1 MGTVRRGVPVPLA
14 SRALLPPR
22 ILLPPLQSAL
32 RAALLVVTA
41 LLVVLIPATS
51 QTAWADPAPSPSPSA
66 TPALTLTAAPA
77 GVVAGSPTVLSAAL
91 GIAGATLELSSEAA
105 GESAFTPLA
114 GATTGADGSAT
125 FSQAPVATTVYRVD
139 FAGDS
144 DWAPVFATVAVA
156 VSPRVTLTGPAA
168 VFGWREIGFT
178 VTVSPQHPGATVVLQ
193 RRQNHRWKAWRRL
206 TLGDDSRAVCRFR
219 ATRVGR
225 FAYRMTIAA
234 DAGHVAGASARA
246 VLQVKWP
253 SAYHVPLA
261 PAHYILVDKSQYKLY
276 YLEHGWVVRVFDC
289 VLGRPALPT
298 PLGHFHIYAKDP
310 RMGGPYGP
318 RRMRYHGL
326 YAIHGTDEPWLL
338 KRFPRNYSHGC
349 TRLSDAH
356 ILWLYPRCPVGTPV
370 WNVP

>member
-1 MGTVRRGVPVPLA
+1 
-14 SRALLPPR
+14 LL
-22 ILLPPLQSAL
+22 
-32 RAALLVVTA
+32 AALLAALLAVTA
-41 LLVVLIPATS
+41 AFFVAAPVLPP
-51 QTAWADPAPSPSPSA
+51 TAWADPGPTPSPSA
-66 TPALTLTAAPA
+66 TPALTLTATPA

-105 GESAFTPLA
+105 GESAFTPVE
-114 GATTGADGSAT
+114 GAITGADGSVT
-125 FSQAPVATTVYRVD
+125 FSETPALTTVYRVD
-139 FAGDS
+139 FAGDG
-144 DWAPVFATVAVA
+144 DWAPAFATVAVA

-178 VTVSPQHPGATVVLQ
+178 VTVSPQRPGAIVVLQ
-193 RRQNHRWKAWRRL
+193 RRQNHHWKAWRRL
-206 TLGDDSRAVCRFR
+206 TLGGDSRVVCRFR
-219 ATRVGR
+219 AKRVGR
-225 FAYRMTIAA
+225 FAYRVTTPA
-234 DAGHVAGASARA
+234 DAAHAAGASGA
-246 VLQVKWP
+246 VVVQVKWP

-326 YAIHGTDEPWLL
+326 FAIHGTNEPWLL

>member
-1 MGTVRRGVPVPLA
+1 MRQRFWGTVRRATALAVLVP
-14 SRALLPPR
+14 
-22 ILLPPLQSAL
+22 
-32 RAALLVVTA
+32 AALLAVTVAATAQPA
-41 LLVVLIPATS
+41 L
-51 QTAWADPAPSPSPSA
+51 ADPTPAPGPTA
-66 TPALTLTAAPA
+66 TPVLTLTAAPA
-77 GVVAGSPTVLSAAL
+77 SVVAGSPTVLTAAL
-91 GIAGATLELSSEAA
+91 GIADATLTCSAKAA
-105 GESAFTPLA
+105 GESDFTTLPDA
-114 GATTGADGSAT
+114 VVTDASGSAG
-125 FSQAPVATTVYRVD
+125 FSVTPAVTTTYRVD
-139 FAGDS
+139 FAGDG
-144 DWAPVFATVAVA
+144 DWVPVFATVT
-156 VSPRVTLTGPAA
+156 VSVRPRVTLSGPVA
-168 VFGWREIGFT
+168 VFGWRTIGFT

-193 RRQNHRWKAWRRL
+193 HRQDHQWKAWRRL

-219 ATRVGR
+219 ATRIGR
-225 FAYRMTIAA
+225 FAYRVAMAA
-234 DAGHVAGASARA
+234 DAAHAAGTSAGVVVR
-246 VLQVKWP
+246 VKWP
-253 SAYHVPLA
+253 SRYHVPLL

-276 YLEHGWVVRVFDC
+276 YLEHGWVVTVFDC

-298 PLGHFHIYAKDP
+298 PLGHFHVYAKDP

>member
-1 MGTVRRGVPVPLA
+1 MGTV
-14 SRALLPPR
+14 
-22 ILLPPLQSAL
+22 
-32 RAALLVVTA
+32 VVTA
-41 LLVVLIPATS
+41 LLVVLVPATS

-66 TPALTLTAAPA
+66 MPALTLTATPA
-77 GVVAGSPTVLSAAL
+77 GVVAGSPTVVSAAL
-91 GIAGATLELSSEAA
+91 GIAGASLQLSAEAA

-114 GATTGADGSAT
+114 SATTDAGGSAT
-125 FSQAPVATTVYRVD
+125 FSQTPVVTTVYRVD
-139 FAGDS
+139 FAGDG
-144 DWAPVFATVAVA
+144 DWAPVFATVAVV
-156 VSPRVTLTGPAA
+156 VSPRLTLTGPAA

-193 RRQNHRWKAWRRL
+193 RRQNHHWKAWRKL
-206 TLGDDSRAVCRFR
+206 TLGSDSRAVCRFR

-225 FAYRMTIAA
+225 FAYRVAMAA
-234 DAGHVAGASARA
+234 DGAHAAGASAGA
-246 VLQVKWP
+246 VVQVKWP
-253 SAYHVPLA
+253 SAYRVPLA

-356 ILWLYPRCPVGTPV
+356 ILWLFPRCPVGTPV